1 MKYKNLFKPMK
12 IGNVE
17 IKNRYF
23 MAPMGGTG
31 QCGPQGEFSEKAIE
45 YYVERA
51 KGGVGAIFTG
61 VTFSDTKID
70 PIPAGKNVNANVSP
84 TKFMETATPMCERIH
99 AHGAKVFIQIS
110 LGTGRNGLQSSPSEL
125 PYTFNPAVTCRALTK
140 EEIKLKIEQEAAAA
154 LTAKQ
159 AGFDGVELHAIHEG
173 YLLDQFAM
181 EFMNRRTDE
190 YGGSLRNRLR
200 IATESIAAIKEKCGA
215 DYPVTVRLG
224 MKTYIKGFNQASL
237 DGSGEVG
244 RTLEEGMEICKIL
257 EEAGVDA
264 ISVDAGVYDSFYW
277 VHPPMYQ
284 PKGLNMEAGAAAKKA
299 CTIPVIVAGRMEEAE
314 MAEEAL
320 EKGWPTELQSA
331 GR

>member
-1 MKYKNLFKPMK
+1 
-12 IGNVE
+12 
-17 IKNRYF
+17 
-23 MAPMGGTG
+23 
-31 QCGPQGEFSEKAIE
+31 
-45 YYVERA
+45 
-51 KGGVGAIFTG
+51 
-61 VTFSDTKID
+61 
-70 PIPAGKNVNANVSP
+70 
-84 TKFMETATPMCERIH
+84 
-99 AHGAKVFIQIS
+99 
-110 LGTGRNGLQSSPSEL
+110 
-125 PYTFNPAVTCRALTK
+125 
-140 EEIKLKIEQEAAAA
+140 
-154 LTAKQ
+154 
-159 AGFDGVELHAIHEG
+159 
-173 YLLDQFAM
+173 M